1 MFLIET
7 GAISRLHGS
16 KSGDGYLAW
25 VMKSDACAFVR
36 SDPFIFTD
44 SRVARR
50 NTAPSLKQPWNID
63 ETVSTL
69 VTYALIVNTLSIFDI
84 RIEDARDDV
93 KFFPKR
99 SVIHFSV

>member
-16 KSGDGYLAW
+16 KFGDGYFAW

-36 SDPFIFTD
+36 SDPFIFMD

-84 RIEDARDDV
+84 RIEDPLDYV

-99 SVIHFSV
+99 RVIHFGV